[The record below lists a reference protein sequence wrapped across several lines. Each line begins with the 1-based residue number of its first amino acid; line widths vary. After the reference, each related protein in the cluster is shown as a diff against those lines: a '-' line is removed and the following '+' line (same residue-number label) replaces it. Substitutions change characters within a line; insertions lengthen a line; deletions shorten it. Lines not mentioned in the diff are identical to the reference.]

1 MLLANSENSS
11 KPEFFDLLQCG
22 SELELFLI
30 MMVVGQH
37 QDVLAPLVG
46 EFGRQDQEVRTNGIQ
61 RGVEIL
67 LGQAEPLEPM
77 HQVETTWFASGRGGP
92 PVDE

>member
-1 MLLANSENSS
+1 
-11 KPEFFDLLQCG
+11 
-22 SELELFLI
+22 